1 MLPLLAFASDQQDHN
16 MHDAIDALAKTFDL
30 SDDER
35 KELLPSG
42 RQAKF
47 DNRIAWAV
55 THLAKAGLLFRP
67 HRGYFQITPRG
78 EDVLATNP
86 TGINM
91 SYLSQFPEY
100 LAFKD
105 GSTSSPSPNGNAP
118 HAPDN
123 PIQTPEEILELGYL
137 ALRTK
142 TVQEL
147 LERVKACSP
156 RFFEQLVVD
165 LLVAMG
171 YGGSRKDAGQAI
183 GRSGDDGIDGIIKED
198 QLGLDVV
205 HIQAKRWKDTVGRPT
220 VQGFAGSLE
229 GNRAR
234 KGVLITTSQFS
245 QEARDYVNRI
255 EKRIVLIDGDQLTQ
269 LMMDHNIGVSQV
281 ASYTIKKLDQD
292 YFEDV

>member
-1 MLPLLAFASDQQDHN
+1 MLPLLTFASDQQDHN
-16 MHDAIDALAKTFDL
+16 MHEAIDALAKRFDL
-30 SDDER
+30 SQDER

-47 DNRIAWAV
+47 DNRLAWAI
-55 THLAKAGLLFRP
+55 THLAKAGLLVRP
-67 HRGYFQITPRG
+67 HRGYFRITPRG
-78 EDVLATNP
+78 KGVLAENP
-86 TGINM
+86 TCINM
-91 SYLSQFPEY
+91 SYLSRFPEY

-105 GSTSSPSPNGNAP
+105 GSAPPLGSNGNGSHVSDHPA
-118 HAPDN
+118 
-123 PIQTPEEILELGYL
+123 QTPEEVLELGYQ
-137 ALRTK
+137 ALRAK
-142 TVQEL
+142 TAQEL
-147 LERVKACSP
+147 LDRVKACSP

-205 HIQAKRWKDTVGRPT
+205 HIQAKRWRDTVGRPT
-220 VQGFAGSLE
+220 VQAFAGSLE
-229 GNRAR
+229 GHRAR

-245 QEARDYVNRI
+245 QEARDYINRI
-255 EKRIVLIDGDQLTQ
+255 EKRIVLVDGEQLAQ

-281 ASYTIKKLDQD
+281 ASYTIKKMDQD
-292 YFEDV
+292 YFEGD